1 MAAAQ
6 CVSHRL
12 PDERLLGAE
21 VTVEAAVSQPGSL
34 HHLSDR
40 DAVEST
46 LPEQARG
53 GGKDK
58 LSVALDLI
66 ATDLRPRR
74 SSPASLASRL
84 ERETTATVD
93 LLKADLTASDELA
106 RVEARLREDHRIG
119 ILVNNA
125 GAAAHGSFAD
135 PDLDATERLIRLNVT
150 ALTRL
155 AGAVIPRYLQQGGG
169 AIVNL
174 ASVLA
179 LVPEFPMGAYGATKA
194 YVLALSQNLQSELGS
209 RGIYVQAVQ
218 PNFFNTRP
226 AERYLTG

>member
-1 MAAAQ
+1 MRA
-6 CVSHRL
+6 
-12 PDERLLGAE
+12 
-21 VTVEAAVSQPGSL
+21 
-34 HHLSDR
+34 
-40 DAVEST
+40 
-46 LPEQARG
+46 
-53 GGKDK
+53 
-58 LSVALDLI
+58 
-66 ATDLRPRR
+66 
-74 SSPASLASRL
+74 LASRL

-179 LVPEFPMGAYGATKA
+179 LVAEFPMGAYGATKA